1 MAFLAAQTHIV
12 FDTGYLSFARFST
25 LTTLPEEGFLRKCV
39 KVTNLMV
46 DFKYPDRRT
55 VLLRA

>member
-55 VLLRA
+55 VLP